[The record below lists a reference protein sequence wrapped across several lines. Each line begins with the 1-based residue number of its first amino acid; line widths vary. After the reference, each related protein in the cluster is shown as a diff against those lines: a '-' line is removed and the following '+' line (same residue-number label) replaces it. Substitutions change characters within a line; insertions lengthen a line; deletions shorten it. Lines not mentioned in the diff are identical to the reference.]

1 MVLFSNGPDYDKM
14 YKITRDYYRRFD
26 NVLTIYYL
34 FSGKEEGE
42 PYLDGD
48 ILYLPGK
55 ETYLPGILDKTMV
68 NFSYVREN
76 YPDYDYYLRTNIS
89 TIVNINRLLEHIENE
104 PLDYG
109 GGLLHIG
116 KEYRDPSCGIE
127 NDRYEG
133 LTYVWGTAILFSKK
147 MFKRFVDHSHQI
159 DRSVIDDVAIGKLA
173 RGLEIKATNINVE
186 QNIDITNIKD
196 TLKPFIYRNKSNN
209 RKKDVERMREIVKY
223 I

>member
-1 MVLFSNGPDYDKM
+1 MVLFSKGPDYDEM
-14 YKITRDYYRRFD
+14 YKITREYYKRFN

-34 FSGKEEGE
+34 FSEDVDE

-55 ETYLPGILDKTMV
+55 ETYLPGILDKTMDT
-68 NFSYVREN
+68 FSYVREN
-76 YPDYDYYLRTNIS
+76 YPHYDYYLRTNIS
-89 TIVNINRLLEHIENE
+89 TIVNINRLLEHVENE

-116 KEYRDPSCGIE
+116 KGYRDPSCGIE

-133 LTYVWGTAILFSKK
+133 LTYVWGTAILFSNK

-173 RGLEIKATNINVE
+173 RDLEIKATNIKVE
-186 QNIDITNIKD
+186 QNINVEHIKD
-196 TLKPFIYRNKSNN
+196 TLKPFIYRNKSDD
-209 RKKDVERMREIVKY
+209 RKKDIERMRKIVKY

>member
-1 MVLFSNGPDYDKM
+1 MVLFSKGPDYDEM

-55 ETYLPGILDKTMV
+55 ETYLPGILDKTMGT
-68 NFSYVREN
+68 FSYVRKN

-89 TIVNINRLLEHIENE
+89 TIVDINRLLEKLDKEHIS
-104 PLDYG
+104 YG

-116 KEYRDPSCGIE
+116 KGYRDPSCGIE

-133 LTYVWGTAILFSKK
+133 LTYVWGTAILFSNE
-147 MFKRFVDHSHQI
+147 MFKRFVDHSNQI

-173 RGLEIKATNINVE
+173 IDLKIKATEISVE
-186 QNIDITNIKD
+186 QNIKNKS
-196 TLKPFIYRNKSNN
+196 LKPIVYRNKSDD
-209 RKKDVERMREIVKY
+209 RKKDVVRMREIVKH